1 MAETCSQQSELDVRQ
16 FVSRLT
22 DQQVVD
28 VEKAIRERSRGR
40 RRFSLL
46 PIPVINM
53 NCSPTRCGTGL
64 VAIGGALASLAMFY
78 SLPVEYKTAS
88 HLALFSFGAFTVGA
102 IASYFPHLGSL
113 FSTFAIWCATP
124 FATWCDEKLIACGQ
138 FVRYEVKN
146 STIPEIW
153 SSLASQGCFSLKS
166 QSSQNIKI
174 RLDCFL
180 KSSFSYSRLRRA
192 AVQPIPTLPLHH
204 LSNRNTSLAPSAR
217 VASNPATMPPL
228 RRLETL
234 EIWEDLENAG
244 QDQGESHSENGGR
257 RSTAQPTESDE
268 NGTSSASEGQVGS
281 TMKHQASSDDQGG
294 RCDHGKNQGEGT
306 SREGRVGKRE
316 CLTVSQAAT
325 LKFQKF

>member
-113 FSTFAIWCATP
+113 ISTFAIWCATP

-138 FVRYEVKN
+138 FV
-146 STIPEIW
+146 
-153 SSLASQGCFSLKS
+153 
-166 QSSQNIKI
+166 
-174 RLDCFL
+174 
-180 KSSFSYSRLRRA
+180 SRLRRA

-281 TMKHQASSDDQGG
+281 TMKHQESSDDQGG

-316 CLTVSQAAT
+316 CLTFFT
-325 LKFQKF
+325 PLNKCNFT